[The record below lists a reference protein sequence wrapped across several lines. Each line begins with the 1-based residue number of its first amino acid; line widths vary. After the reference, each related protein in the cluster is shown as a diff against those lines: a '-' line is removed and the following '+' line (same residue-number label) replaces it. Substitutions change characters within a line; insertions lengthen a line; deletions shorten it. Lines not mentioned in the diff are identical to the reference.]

1 MSVSN
6 SQGINTLL
14 DAEREAAKI
23 VQKAKQYRVQRAKE
37 ARSEAAKE
45 IENIKAQKNEEY
57 QNFIAQVYLFWTIL
71 TLGKVDEET
80 EAKIQEIRKAAAEK
94 KQDAIE
100 LMLKSIISVDPK
112 PHVNA
117 RA

>member
-57 QNFIAQVYLFWTIL
+57 QNFIAQNSGQSDQS
-71 TLGKVDEET
+71 LGKVDEET

-100 LMLKSIISVDPK
+100 LMLKSIVSVDPK